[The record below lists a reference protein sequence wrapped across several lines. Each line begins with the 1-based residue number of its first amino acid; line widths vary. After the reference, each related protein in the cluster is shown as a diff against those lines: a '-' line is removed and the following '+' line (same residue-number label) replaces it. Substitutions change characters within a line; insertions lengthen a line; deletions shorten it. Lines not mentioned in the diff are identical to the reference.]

1 MTDREEL
8 AMECDRLDKAGVNVR
23 SFLRSL
29 GYISPWGTWH
39 RLQKE
44 ELQREENKITE
55 GKGKIEMGKLTLEQK
70 KQAVEIAISGGNPL
84 DYLKSIGNPNP
95 SAAWYYIRKTLKEAD
110 PEKFALL
117 NVKKEP
123 NEEVIGTMVIEHSP
137 AVKETIRAAIR
148 DEKPATCCA
157 RSTREGVEVPDEL
170 PEDEDVVTGIRT
182 KCGEF
187 RVSNNGFLYFGSNDG
202 DDLEMPVETWL
213 TFAADLPRIMKKLG
227 IVKN

>member
-8 AMECDRLDKAGVNVR
+8 AMECDKLDKAGVNVR
-23 SFLRSL
+23 GFLRSL

-44 ELQREENKITE
+44 ELQREENKVTE

-84 DYLKSIGNPNP
+84 DYLKSIGNQNP
-95 SAAWYYIRKTLKEAD
+95 SAAWYYIRKTLKDAD
-110 PEKFALL
+110 PEKYALL
-117 NVKKEP
+117 KKEP
-123 NEEVIGTMVIEHSP
+123 KEEVIGTMVIEPSP

-157 RSTREGVEVPDEL
+157 RSTRKGVEVPDEL

-187 RVSNNGFLYFGSNDG
+187 RVDNNGFLIFECNNG
-202 DDLEMPVETWL
+202 DELGMTVETWL
-213 TFAADLPRIMKKLG
+213 TFSADIPRIMKKLG

>member
-23 SFLRSL
+23 GFLRSL

-44 ELQREENKITE
+44 ELHREEYKITE

-84 DYLKSIGNPNP
+84 DYLKGIGNPNP
-95 SAAWYYIRKTLKEAD
+95 SAAWYYIRKTLKDAD
-110 PEKFALL
+110 PEKYALL
-117 NVKKEP
+117 KKEP
-123 NEEVIGTMVIEHSP
+123 
-137 AVKETIRAAIR
+137 KEDVEPSQAGPETVQAAS
-148 DEKPATCCA
+148 EKPVTCCA
-157 RSTREGVEVPDEL
+157 RSTRKGVEVPDEL
-170 PEDEDVVTGIRT
+170 DEDIVTGIRT

-187 RVSNNGFLYFGSNDG
+187 RVGDNGFLFFEANNG
-202 DDLEMPVETWL
+202 DVLGMTVETWQK
-213 TFAADLPRIMKKLG
+213 FSADLPRIMKKLG
-227 IVKN
+227 IGKN

>member
-8 AMECDRLDKAGVNVR
+8 AMECDRLDKAGGNVR
-23 SFLRSL
+23 GFLRSL

-44 ELQREENKITE
+44 ELHRDENKITE
-55 GKGKIEMGKLTLEQK
+55 GKGKVEMGKLTLEQK

-84 DYLKSIGNPNP
+84 DYLKGIGNQNP
-95 SAAWYYIRKTLKEAD
+95 SAAWYYIRKTLKDAD
-110 PEKFALL
+110 PEKYALL
-117 NVKKEP
+117 KKEP
-123 NEEVIGTMVIEHSP
+123 
-137 AVKETIRAAIR
+137 KEDVEPSQAGQETVQAAN
-148 DEKPATCCA
+148 EKPVTCCA
-157 RSTREGVEVPDEL
+157 RSTRKGVEVPDEL

-187 RVSNNGFLYFGSNDG
+187 RISNNGFMYFGGNEKG
-202 DDLEMPVETWL
+202 DELEMPVKTWL
-213 TFAADLPRIMKKLG
+213 IFATDLPRVMKKLG

>member
-8 AMECDRLDKAGVNVR
+8 AMECDRLDKAGGNVR
-23 SFLRSL
+23 GFLRSL

-44 ELQREENKITE
+44 ELHRDENKITE
-55 GKGKIEMGKLTLEQK
+55 GKGKVEMGKLTLEQK

-84 DYLKSIGNPNP
+84 DYLKSIGNQNP
-95 SAAWYYIRKTLKEAD
+95 SAAWYYIRKTLKEVD

-123 NEEVIGTMVIEHSP
+123 KEEVIGTMVIEPSP
-137 AVKETIRAAIR
+137 AVKETIRAAMS
-148 DEKPATCCA
+148 EKPVTCCA
-157 RSTREGVEVPDEL
+157 RSTRKGVEVPDEL
-170 PEDEDVVTGIRT
+170 PEEDVVTGIRT

-187 RVSNNGFLYFGSNDG
+187 RISNNGFMYFGGNEKG
-202 DDLEMPVETWL
+202 DELEMPVKTWL
-213 TFAADLPRIMKKLG
+213 IFATDLPRVMKKLG